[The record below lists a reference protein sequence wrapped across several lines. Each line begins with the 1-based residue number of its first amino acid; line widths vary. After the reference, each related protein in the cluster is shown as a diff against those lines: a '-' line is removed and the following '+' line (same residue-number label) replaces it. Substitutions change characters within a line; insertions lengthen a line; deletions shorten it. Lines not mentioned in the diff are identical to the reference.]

1 MHNSNQEKMQ
11 RLLQDFY
18 NLTNIKTC
26 LYDSTENELCF
37 YPQKLSDFCALLR
50 QDKAMD
56 ERCKACDKHAFAE
69 CRKSYKQYFYTCH
82 AGLQE
87 CVSPILFDKEIIGFI
102 VLGQIKSNENADFSC
117 LETSLPPKRKAALK
131 AAFDRLP
138 TIPPDKLSSAIAILD
153 ACTGYEYLKTLMK
166 NNERKIDVKI
176 GKYVHENLAE
186 MLSVPILCSKFRMS
200 HSELYSVFKEYYH
213 STPAE
218 YIKKCRLEYAC
229 KLLKETALPVGVIA
243 KRCGIPDYNYFS
255 KIFKKTYGV
264 CPRTYKK
271 GELPR

>member
-1 MHNSNQEKMQ
+1 MHNSVLEKMQ

-50 QDKAMD
+50 QDKEMD
-56 ERCKACDKHAFAE
+56 ERCRLCDKRAFAE
-69 CRKSYKQYFYTCH
+69 CRKTYKQYFYTCH

-87 CVSPILFDKEIIGFI
+87 CVSPILFEKEIIGFI
-102 VLGQIKSNENADFSC
+102 ALGQIKSNERADFP
-117 LETSLPPKRKAALK
+117 LEKNDLPPKRKAALK
-131 AAFDRLP
+131 QAFEQLP
-138 TIPPDKLSSAIAILD
+138 TIPPDKLNSAVAILD
-153 ACTGYEYLKTLMK
+153 ACTGYEYLKTLIK
-166 NNERKIDVKI
+166 SNEGKIDVKL

-200 HSELYSVFKEYYH
+200 HSELYSVFKEYYR

-218 YIKKCRLEYAC
+218 YVKKCRLEYAC
-229 KLLKETALPVGVIA
+229 KLLKETELPVGVIA

-255 KIFKKTYGV
+255 KVFKKAYGV

-271 GELPR
+271 G